1 MIRNN
6 IIRNTRLSN
15 IYKYNSSIKQRTIS
29 PFLSSKRN
37 YSTPQEESEPMD
49 EYELKIYNIL
59 QQELNPVNL
68 KIKDVSGGCG
78 SMFSIFIESEK
89 FKGLT
94 MIKQHRLVNEILK
107 DEIKK
112 WHGLQL
118 RTKKV

>member
-1 MIRNN
+1 MFRNN

-15 IYKYNSSIKQRTIS
+15 IYKYNSSINQRTIS

-68 KIKDVSGGCG
+68 KLKMYQEVVDRCFQYLLKVKNSKD
-78 SMFSIFIESEK
+78 
-89 FKGLT
+89 
-94 MIKQHRLVNEILK
+94 
-107 DEIKK
+107 
-112 WHGLQL
+112 
-118 RTKKV
+118 

>member
-1 MIRNN
+1 MFRNN
-6 IIRNTRLSN
+6 IIRNIRLSN